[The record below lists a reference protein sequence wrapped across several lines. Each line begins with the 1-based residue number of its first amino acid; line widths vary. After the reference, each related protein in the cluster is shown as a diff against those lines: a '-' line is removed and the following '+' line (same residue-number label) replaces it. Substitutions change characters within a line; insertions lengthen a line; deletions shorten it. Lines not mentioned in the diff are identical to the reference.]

1 VAVIALFGATGRTGQ
16 LVLDRALADGHRVR
30 ALVRD
35 PDKISVR
42 TDALVVV
49 VGEVLDPTAVEQ
61 TVEGAN
67 TVLSMVG
74 QVPGSPRALQTEST
88 RLIVSAMT
96 QHEISRL
103 VTLSGGG
110 LRDEAH
116 DRPHSA
122 DRVIRFLLK
131 RMAGH
136 VLADAEGHLAVLQ
149 ASSLDWTVV
158 RAPVIRD
165 RPGTG
170 RYRVGYVG
178 VGTGTTIS
186 RADLADFIVTQIE
199 DRRYIRQMPFVTA

>member
-1 VAVIALFGATGRTGQ
+1 MAVIALLGATGRNGQ
-16 LVLDRALADGHRVR
+16 LVLGRALANGHQVW
-30 ALVRD
+30 ALVRN
-35 PDKISVR
+35 PAKLPSR
-42 TDALVVV
+42 TDSLAVF
-49 VGEVLDPTAVEQ
+49 VGEVLDPTAVDQ

-67 TVLSMVG
+67 AVLSLVG
-74 QVPGSPRALQTEST
+74 QVPGSPRTLQTEST
-88 RLIVSAMT
+88 RLIVSTMT
-96 QHEISRL
+96 QHRITRL

-116 DRPHSA
+116 DRPTLA
-122 DRVIRFLLK
+122 DRAIRFLLK

-149 ASSLDWTVV
+149 ASSLDWTIV

-178 VGTGTTIS
+178 VGTGTRIS